1 MPKPTPSPV
10 SQQNVDTNTDTDNSN
25 DEPKLLFKFY
35 DSTPS
40 RPTPP
45 FSSFPN
51 SDVPPSSFPS
61 NSWQSDVVYLNHFI
75 QESLQLI
82 DRTLKGLGQEY
93 NNTNLFKLTKLPPQT
108 YSKLSHSNLP
118 STPLTTSTTSFTTLS
133 TRLLHSLLTR
143 SPLKITLTGH
153 SSAAGHGNTFS
164 QQSQSQACSILKP
177 LFKLLNVDVE
187 CYNLSMGSFGTIQG
201 SMAGEGVYGVSDIV
215 LWDSMMTEDYPLLKE
230 KGRVGP
236 EFFKQG
242 LVELF
247 WTGFGRSHL
256 GLFQEGCHG
265 RWNLCEGLGEGPND
279 STVFNARLEDLEVT
293 KSIEEGM
300 KMPKVVRF
308 ANCDDDINLKE
319 ECKRVKCEGVCWLDR
334 DDGIF
339 PAMKQREEPR
349 GCVSW
354 HPGWRYHKYR
364 GRVLAYYVLMALR
377 NGLEIWQTQTNQGD
391 IPLDGKHW
399 HLTPIY
405 ESFKSAPRSTSLC
418 ERTVWSVFDYP
429 DESLYKGSRGSQRIC
444 KMRRHGI
451 TEYTPTRGES
461 IGDRLVNVQKP
472 KRKKELYEGPDEFVM
487 DSNIVEV
494 GDVDVVSL
502 ASGYDGIGRGG
513 SGVGGKIRSSE
524 SRRLE
529 QSTPEPPPESESNL
543 PTVESLG
550 WTYLRERVGPC
561 DGSTSSTCNRDT
573 DYECVLYGIHDGQG
587 GFIATGPTEP
597 LEIDLGEVVGGFLSI
612 GGGSLP
618 GDHILLGEIVEKSSN
633 SVVGSRKIKYHH
645 DADKNL
651 DSSNDLPLSE
661 DNDDRNLR
669 GRELQRPNPNLRYPQ
684 LKVWNDPDA
693 KDGEYIFRFSVLETT
708 SEFRLNHVYWT
719 KGEKE

>member
-1 MPKPTPSPV
+1 MA
-10 SQQNVDTNTDTDNSN
+10 NA
-25 DEPKLLFKFY
+25 DEPGKLHTNNNN
-35 DSTPS
+35 D
-40 RPTPP
+40 
-45 FSSFPN
+45 N
-51 SDVPPSSFPS
+51 
-61 NSWQSDVVYLNHFI
+61 
-75 QESLQLI
+75 
-82 DRTLKGLGQEY
+82 
-93 NNTNLFKLTKLPPQT
+93 NNTNAHHPTLPP
-108 YSKLSHSNLP
+108 P
-118 STPLTTSTTSFTTLS
+118 
-133 TRLLHSLLTR
+133 
-143 SPLKITLTGH
+143 
-153 SSAAGHGNTFS
+153 
-164 QQSQSQACSILKP
+164 
-177 LFKLLNVDVE
+177 
-187 CYNLSMGSFGTIQG
+187 
-201 SMAGEGVYGVSDIV
+201 
-215 LWDSMMTEDYPLLKE
+215 
-230 KGRVGP
+230 
-236 EFFKQG
+236 
-242 LVELF
+242 
-247 WTGFGRSHL
+247 
-256 GLFQEGCHG
+256 
-265 RWNLCEGLGEGPND
+265 
-279 STVFNARLEDLEVT
+279 
-293 KSIEEGM
+293 
-300 KMPKVVRF
+300 
-308 ANCDDDINLKE
+308 
-319 ECKRVKCEGVCWLDR
+319 
-334 DDGIF
+334 
-339 PAMKQREEPR
+339 
-349 GCVSW
+349 
-354 HPGWRYHKYR
+354 
-364 GRVLAYYVLMALR
+364 
-377 NGLEIWQTQTNQGD
+377 QGD

-418 ERTVWSVFDYP
+418 ERTIWSIFDYP
-429 DESLYKGSRGSQRIC
+429 DESLYKDSRGSQRIC

-472 KRKKELYEGPDEFVM
+472 KRKKELYEGLDEFVM

-612 GGGSLP
+612 GEELQGPINIAAALFLLVASLSAGGGSLP
-618 GDHILLGEIVEKSSN
+618 GDHVLLGEIVEKSSN

-651 DSSNDLPLSE
+651 DSSNGLPLSE

-669 GRELQRPNPNLRYPQ
+669 GRELQVRPC
-684 LKVWNDPDA
+684 
-693 KDGEYIFRFSVLETT
+693 
-708 SEFRLNHVYWT
+708 
-719 KGEKE
+719 